1 MKPALLRLS
10 VLAMLLGLTSSGVQ
24 AQMRN
29 FDLGSAFDAAKNLVQ
44 SQSVGSMS
52 EEEELTIGKE
62 VVAATL
68 GTYPPL
74 QDPELQHRLNQ
85 VGVWIALQSSRPELP
100 WRFAAVHSDT
110 VNAFA
115 APGGTILVTR
125 GMLNQVTNEAELACV
140 LGHEIGHVTRRHH
153 IAVLQ
158 KSLLVAAGASALSV
172 TSKSG
177 GSEEYRKLLIGESK
191 EIFSRR
197 LDRSAEREAD
207 EDGVLLAARAGYD
220 PAACLN
226 FMQRLASLKADTD
239 ALAALYKTHP
249 TAKER
254 VEDVDAALGKLNG
267 AAPGDG
273 ARPQLTLNATKAGKS
288 KPKSVDIQK
297 VR

>member
-1 MKPALLRLS
+1 MRPHLLRSSLLVVAL
-10 VLAMLLGLTSSGVQ
+10 VLASPGIQ
-24 AQMRN
+24 AQSRSI
-29 FDLGSAFDAAKNLVQ
+29 DLGSIFDTAKNLAK

-52 EEEELTIGKE
+52 EEEEAVIGKE

-68 GTYPPL
+68 GSYPPL
-74 QDPELQHRLNQ
+74 RDPGLQHRLNQ
-85 VGVWIALQSSRPELP
+85 IGVWIALQSSRPELP
-100 WRFAAVHSDT
+100 WRFAAVESET
-110 VNAFA
+110 INAFA

-125 GMLNQVTNEAELACV
+125 GMLNHVTNEAELACV

-158 KSLLVAAGASALSV
+158 KSLLVSAGASALSA
-172 TSKSG
+172 TAKAG

-191 EIFSRR
+191 EIFTRR

-207 EDGVLLAARAGYD
+207 EDGILLAARAGYD

-226 FMQRLASLKADTD
+226 FMQRLASLKADTG

-254 VEDVDAALGKLNG
+254 VVDVDGALGRLKG
-267 AAPGDG
+267 AAPGAG
-273 ARPQLTLNATKAGKS
+273 ARPELSLNAAASGGK
-288 KPKSVDIQK
+288 KLQDQ
-297 VR
+297 

>member
-1 MKPALLRLS
+1 MRPCLLRSSLL
-10 VLAMLLGLTSSGVQ
+10 VATLMLAAPGIH
-24 AQMRN
+24 AQSRN
-29 FDLGSAFDAAKNLVQ
+29 LDLGAIFETAKNLTK
-44 SQSVGSMS
+44 SQSVGAMS
-52 EEEELTIGKE
+52 EEEEAVIGKE

-68 GTYPPL
+68 GSYPPIR
-74 QDPELQHRLNQ
+74 DPGLQHRLNQ

-100 WRFAAVHSDT
+100 WRFAAVESET
-110 VNAFA
+110 INAFA

-125 GMLNQVTNEAELACV
+125 GMLGHVTNEAELACV

-158 KSLLVAAGASALSV
+158 KSLLVSAGASALSA
-172 TSKSG
+172 TARTG

-191 EIFSRR
+191 EIFNRR
-197 LDRSAEREAD
+197 LDRGAEREAD
-207 EDGVLLAARAGYD
+207 EDGILLAARAGYD

-226 FMQRLASLKADTD
+226 FMQRLASLKADTG

-254 VEDVDAALGKLNG
+254 VVDVDSSLGRLKG

-273 ARPQLTLNATKAGKS
+273 ARPELSLNTTGSNGK
-288 KPKSVDIQK
+288 KLQGQ
-297 VR
+297 

>member
-1 MKPALLRLS
+1 MTPCLLRSSLLAATL
-10 VLAMLLGLTSSGVQ
+10 VLAAPAIQ
-24 AQMRN
+24 AQSRN
-29 FDLGSAFDAAKNLVQ
+29 LDLGSIFDTAKSLVK
-44 SQSVGSMS
+44 SQSVGAMS
-52 EEEELTIGKE
+52 EEEELAIGKE

-68 GTYPPL
+68 GSYPPL
-74 QDPELQHRLNQ
+74 RDTGLQHRLNQ

-100 WRFAAVHSDT
+100 WRFAAVESDSI
-110 VNAFA
+110 NAFA

-125 GMLNQVTNEAELACV
+125 GMLNHVTNEAELACV

-158 KSLLVAAGASALSV
+158 KSLLVSAGASALTA

-177 GSEEYRKLLIGESK
+177 GSAEYRRLLIGESK
-191 EIFSRR
+191 EIFNRR

-207 EDGVLLAARAGYD
+207 EDGILLAARAGYD

-226 FMQRLASLKADTD
+226 FMQRLAALKADTN

-254 VEDVDAALGKLNG
+254 VVDVDNSLGRLKG

-273 ARPQLTLNATKAGKS
+273 ARPELTLNAVGAGGE
-288 KPKSVDIQK
+288 KPGP
-297 VR
+297 R

>member
-1 MKPALLRLS
+1 MRSPLLCTSLLAVVL
-10 VLAMLLGLTSSGVQ
+10 VLAAPGIQ
-24 AQMRN
+24 AQSRH
-29 FDLGSAFDAAKNLVQ
+29 FDLGSAFDAAKNLAK
-44 SQSVGSMS
+44 SQSVGAMS
-52 EEEELTIGKE
+52 EEEELAIGKE

-68 GTYPPL
+68 GSYPPL
-74 QDPELQHRLNQ
+74 KNQDLQHRLNQ
-85 VGVWIALQSSRPELP
+85 IGVWVALQSSRPELP
-100 WRFAAVHSDT
+100 WRFAAVESET
-110 VNAFA
+110 INAFA

-125 GMLNQVTNEAELACV
+125 GMLNHVTNEAELACV

-172 TSKSG
+172 ASKSG

-191 EIFSRR
+191 VIFTRK
-197 LDRSAEREAD
+197 LDRSSEREAD

-226 FMQRLASLKADTD
+226 FMQRLAGLKADTN
-239 ALAALYKTHP
+239 ALEALYKTHP

-254 VEDVDAALGKLNG
+254 VVDVDEALGKLKG

-273 ARPQLTLNATKAGKS
+273 ARPELTLNTAGNGS
-288 KPKSVDIQK
+288 KKP
-297 VR
+297 

>member
-1 MKPALLRLS
+1 MTAMKPTLLRS
-10 VLAMLLGLTSSGVQ
+10 SFLALVLGLASPGIQ
-24 AQMRN
+24 AQSRN
-29 FDLGSAFDAAKNLVQ
+29 FDLGSAFDAAKSLVK

-52 EEEELTIGKE
+52 EEEELAIGKE

-74 QDPELQHRLNQ
+74 KDTGLQHRLNQ

-100 WRFAAVHSDT
+100 WRFAAVESET
-110 VNAFA
+110 INAFA

-125 GMLNQVTNEAELACV
+125 GMLSHVTNEAELACV

-158 KSLLVAAGASALSV
+158 KSLLVSAGASSLGVA
-172 TSKSG
+172 SKSG
-177 GSEEYRKLLIGESK
+177 GAEAYRKLVIGESK
-191 EIFSRR
+191 EIFTRG
-197 LDRSAEREAD
+197 LDRSSEREAD
-207 EDGVLLAARAGYD
+207 DDGVLLAARAGYD

-226 FMQRLASLKADTD
+226 FMQRLAGLKADTGS
-239 ALAALYKTHP
+239 LESLYKTHP

-254 VEDVDAALGKLNG
+254 VVDVDAALGRLKG

-273 ARPQLTLNATKAGKS
+273 ARPELTLGASEAGGQ
-288 KPKSVDIQK
+288 KPQA
-297 VR
+297 R